1 MALQVY
7 DNIFVFMN
15 GVLLQE
21 NTQVQIS
28 WEGEDQDIFT
38 LAKGFAGQSPS
49 PKKLVVQLTNM
60 APPTGSEFDAP
71 AAFISSAIQV
81 CKLQKGATGQTIEFE
96 CFVRSPATSAGVAQ
110 VTNENFSLHGAA
122 KSWS

>member
-7 DNIFVFMN
+7 DNIYVFMN

-21 NTQVQIS
+21 STQVQIS
-28 WEGEDQDIFT
+28 WEGDDQDIFT
-38 LAKGFAGQSPS
+38 LVKGFAGISPS
-49 PKKLVVQLTNM
+49 PVKIVIQLTNV

-71 AAFISSAIQV
+71 GAFIAKTKQV
-81 CKLQKGATGQTIEFE
+81 CKLQKGATGETIEVE
-96 CFVRSPATSAGVAQ
+96 CFVRAPATSAGVGQ
-110 VTNENFSLHGAA
+110 VTNENYSLHGEA

>member
-7 DNIFVFMN
+7 DNIFVYMN
-15 GVLLQE
+15 GLLLQE

-28 WEGEDQDIFT
+28 WEGDDQDIFT
-38 LAKGFAGQSPS
+38 LAKGYAGISPA
-49 PKKLVVQLTNM
+49 PVKTVIQLTNM

-71 AAFISSAIQV
+71 AAFISKAKQV
-81 CKLQKGATGQTIEFE
+81 CKLQKGSTGQTIEVE
-96 CFVRSPATSAGVAQ
+96 CFVRAPATSAGVGQ
-110 VTNENFSLHGAA
+110 VTNENFSLHGEA